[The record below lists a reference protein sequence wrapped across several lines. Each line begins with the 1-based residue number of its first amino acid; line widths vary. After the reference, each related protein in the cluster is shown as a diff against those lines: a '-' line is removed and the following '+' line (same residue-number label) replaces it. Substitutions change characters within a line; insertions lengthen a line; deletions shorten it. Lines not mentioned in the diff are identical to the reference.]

1 MNCNPIP
8 HKVMEQTQSS
18 NLTIESQGVFQ
29 FLNVHKVHFK
39 KESAMSS

>member
-8 HKVMEQTQSS
+8 HEVIEQTQSS

-29 FLNVHKVHFK
+29 FSNDHK
-39 KESAMSS
+39 STL